1 MTAAGIVIRRAAAR
15 DGRALAR
22 LAALDSAAPPP
33 GPLLVA
39 EVEGQIRAALALS
52 DGGAIADPF
61 HRTAELV
68 ELLRLRAS
76 QLAAPR
82 GASRRRAGG
91 VGEWSRG
98 PRSVAT
104 DIA

>member
-1 MTAAGIVIRRAAAR
+1 VTAPGIVIRWAAPR
-15 DGRALAR
+15 DGGALAR
-22 LAALDSAAPPP
+22 LAALDSDACLP

-39 EVEGQIRAALALS
+39 EVEGEIRAALALG
-52 DGGAIADPF
+52 DRGAIADPF

-82 GASRRRAGG
+82 EASRRRAGG
-91 VGEWSRG
+91 LGEWSRR
-98 PRSVAT
+98 PRPVAT